1 MIKFRDLEQVTNYI
15 NQWSVG
21 YDICAFIDEVLKK
34 ALPKYTLR
42 DTHKR
47 AELLLSIDLTD
58 YIEPYDNFS
67 VQLKLNENKFIL
79 HKARLIKIT
88 YNNNNCIQCK
98 NIEYC
103 NLYKDVQKL

>member
-1 MIKFRDLEQVTNYI
+1 MIKFKNLEQVTEYI
-15 NQWSVG
+15 NQWSVE

-47 AELLLSIDLTD
+47 AEMLLSIDLTN

-88 YNNNNCIQCK
+88 YNNKCIQCK

-103 NLYKDVQKL
+103 NMYKSVQKL

>member
-1 MIKFRDLEQVTNYI
+1 MCFYRRSI
-15 NQWSVG
+15 
-21 YDICAFIDEVLKK
+21 KK

-47 AELLLSIDLTD
+47 AELLFSIDLTD
-58 YIEPYDNFS
+58 YIEPADKHS
-67 VQLKLNENKFIL
+67 VWFKLDKKRFIINKS
-79 HKARLIKIT
+79 RLIKII
-88 YNNNNCIQCK
+88 YNKNNNTCIQCK